1 MRTEPDALLS
11 LQRYFGQVLEEPW
24 NVRTSLDVGP
34 EPERPYVVI
43 SRNALLSSGAPS
55 SLLVTLPVT
64 VHCYPAV
71 EESMAAAE
79 AAELELRN
87 LLWEAVEYGHPGTD
101 ARHRRLP
108 LWNYDEETVPAGQ
121 EAPFR
126 AHCDYLRVA
135 ADPSINT
142 VREDAD
148 PRVMTVA
155 VDLRCTFRRGEPVPS
170 GQGIFRGARASAT
183 SGPEG

>member
-11 LQRYFGQVLEEPW
+11 LQRYFGQVLDEPW

-34 EPERPYVVI
+34 PPERPYVVI
-43 SRNALLSSGAPS
+43 SRNTLLSEGPPH
-55 SLLVTLPVT
+55 SLLVVLPVT
-64 VHCYPAV
+64 VHAYPEVV
-71 EESMAAAE
+71 ETMAAAE

-87 LLWEAVEYGHPGTD
+87 LLWEAVEYGHPDTD

-108 LWNYDEETVPAGQ
+108 LWNYDPDTVPAGQ

-135 ADPSINT
+135 ADPAINT

-148 PRVMTVA
+148 PRVMA
-155 VDLRCTFRRGEPVPS
+155 VMLDLRCTFRRGQRVPS
-170 GQGIFRGARASAT
+170 GQTILQRIGASAD